1 MSYIKYAV
9 VTKINYSIDKKE
21 VLKHI
26 KNDFNMQMYTKKD
39 NSYLLKKELLNKY
52 IKDLRSEFLK
62 LTNNYGDSLNNCEA
76 YCIEEDINKVI
87 NSEIVLISNNEKYYF
102 KDYKDYV
109 FDTDIVKKRINKYTV
124 KLYLIP
130 IFWDIYQI
138 KTENFYYIEE
148 ILNNLTK
155 KVLSNPLKKACIFT
169 VI

>member
-76 YCIEEDINKVI
+76 
-87 NSEIVLISNNEKYYF
+87 
-102 KDYKDYV
+102 
-109 FDTDIVKKRINKYTV
+109 
-124 KLYLIP
+124 
-130 IFWDIYQI
+130 
-138 KTENFYYIEE
+138 
-148 ILNNLTK
+148 
-155 KVLSNPLKKACIFT
+155 
-169 VI
+169 

>member
-138 KTENFYYIEE
+138 KAENFYYIEE